1 MATIT
6 IHDFLSELTS
16 FIVISDEIMNKAKES
31 KLTSKNGK
39 VKHLLVHW
47 SKGTY
52 DEDVDTL
59 VQELKNLL

>member
-6 IHDFLSELTS
+6 IYDFLSELTS

-39 VKHLLVHW
+39 VKNLLVQW
-47 SKGTY
+47 TQGIY
-52 DEDVDTL
+52 DEDPDAL
-59 VQELKNLL
+59 VQELKDLL